1 MKLVSAMSEIKW
13 IPDKK
18 IRESIIFFQKPLD
31 FSAFMCYTIFVVI
44 FCFDFTERRVTY
56 AES

>member
-1 MKLVSAMSEIKW
+1 MSKIKW

-18 IRESIIFFQKPLD
+18 FGNPLFFFQKPLD

-44 FCFDFTERRVTY
+44 FCFYFTERRVTY

>member
-1 MKLVSAMSEIKW
+1 MSEIKW
-13 IPDKK
+13 IPDKNSG
-18 IRESIIFFQKPLD
+18 IHYFFFQKPLD
-31 FSAFMCYTIFVVI
+31 FSAFMCYTIFVII